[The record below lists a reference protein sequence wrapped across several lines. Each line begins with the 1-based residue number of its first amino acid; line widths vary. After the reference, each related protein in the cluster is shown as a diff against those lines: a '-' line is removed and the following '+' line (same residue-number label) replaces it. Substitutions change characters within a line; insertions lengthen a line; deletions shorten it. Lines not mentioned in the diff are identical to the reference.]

1 MSNFAFFQYRRTF
14 LITVFCA
21 LLSIH
26 TVQAQVARPKLVVGL
41 MIDQMRYDYLYRF
54 ADRYGEDGFKRLLKD
69 GFSCENTLINYIPAY
84 TAIGHSSVYT
94 GSVPSIHGISGN
106 NFIIQATGQTM
117 YCTQD
122 DDVKSIGAE
131 GKVGQQSP
139 RNLLASTIT
148 DELKLA
154 TNFRSKV
161 IGISIKDR
169 GGILPAGHFANAA
182 YWFDGKSGNWISS
195 SFYMEELP
203 DWVSKFNKKKLAEKY
218 LKQDWET
225 LYPIRTYVNSIADD
239 NRYEGKWAGEK
250 TATFPHKTSELMKDV
265 GLELIKSTPYGN
277 TLTLDLAREAI
288 KSEKLGKNQPGVS
301 DFLCVSLSSTDIVGH
316 RYSLSAVEIED
327 TYLRLDRDIASFLA
341 YLDQTVGKD
350 NYTIFL
356 TADHAA
362 SYNPLFYT
370 DSKGNGG
377 YLFTRQIQ
385 RELDQELQH
394 AFGHKKIIR
403 SMWNYQVH
411 LNYKLIDSLQ
421 LDIAQIKQVIMNNL
435 KQQDGVAYVLDMEAG
450 DHNMFVPAAIRE
462 KAINGYNRKRSGV
475 IQIIAEPQWYS
486 GNPRATGT
494 SHGVW
499 SPYDAHIPLVFMGW
513 GIKPGVSNKAVRI
526 VDIAPTLASL
536 LHVTEPNGNI
546 GKPIVEVLGQ

>member
-1 MSNFAFFQYRRTF
+1 MSNFSFLKYRNT
-14 LITVFCA
+14 LIISVFCTV
-21 LLSIH
+21 LSISLA
-26 TVQAQVARPKLVVGL
+26 QAQVARPKLVVGL
-41 MIDQMRYDYLYRF
+41 MVDQMRYDYLYRF
-54 ADRYGEDGFKRLLKD
+54 ADRYGEGGFKRLLKD
-69 GFSCENTLINYIPAY
+69 GFSCENTLINYIPTY
-84 TAIGHSSVYT
+84 TAIGHSAVYT
-94 GSVPSIHGISGN
+94 GSVPAIHGISGN
-106 NFIIQATGQTM
+106 NFIIQSTGQQM

-122 DDVKSIGAE
+122 DDVQGIGAE
-131 GKVGQQSP
+131 GAVGQQSP
-139 RNLLASTIT
+139 RNLLSSTIT

-154 TNFRSKV
+154 TNFRSKI

-169 GGILPAGHFANAA
+169 GSILPAGHFANAA
-182 YWFDGKSGNWISS
+182 YWFDGKTGNWISS
-195 SFYMEELP
+195 SFYMEKLP
-203 DWVSKFNKKKLAEKY
+203 EWVNKFNKKKLAEKY

-225 LYPIRTYVNSIADD
+225 LYPIRTYVNSIEDD
-239 NRYEGKWAGEK
+239 NIYEGKWQGEK
-250 TATFPHKTSELMKDV
+250 SPTFPHKTSALMKDV

-277 TLTLDLAREAI
+277 TLTLDLAKEAI
-288 KSEKLGKNQPGVS
+288 KQEKMGNNQDGVS

-316 RYSLSAVEIED
+316 RYSLSAAEIED
-327 TYLRLDRDIASFLA
+327 TYLRLDKDLASFLK
-341 YLDQTVGKD
+341 YLDDYIGKD

-370 DSKGNGG
+370 DNKGNGG

-385 RELDQELQH
+385 RELEQELKNT
-394 AFGHKKIIR
+394 FGHSKIIR

-411 LNYKLIDSLQ
+411 LNYNLIDSVQ
-421 LDIAQIKQVIMNNL
+421 LDINKVKQVIIDNL
-435 KQQDGVAYVLDMEAG
+435 KKQDGIAYVLDMEGG
-450 DHNMFVPAAIRE
+450 DHNMFVPTLIRE

-499 SPYDAHIPLVFMGW
+499 SPYDSHIPLLFMGW
-513 GIKPGVSNKAVRI
+513 GIKPGVSNKQVHI

-536 LHVTEPNGNI
+536 LHVMEPNGSI